1 MNRNMLSGKSGI
13 QMREMYE
20 KIYEAV
26 KQIPS
31 GCVATYGQIAALA
44 GNPKAARVVGNALHV
59 NPEPDKIP
67 CFRVVNAQGRL
78 TGAFAFGGMFR
89 QKELLE
95 EDGIE
100 VVNFKVD
107 LKEYQWHLGVIN
119 KEFLGK

>member
-1 MNRNMLSGKSGI
+1 MRFGKSGI

-31 GCVATYGQIAALA
+31 GKVATYGQIAALA

-67 CFRVVNAQGRL
+67 CFRVVNAHGRL
-78 TGAFAFGGMFR
+78 TGAFAFGGIYI
-89 QKELLE
+89 QKNLLD
-95 EDGIE
+95 EDGVE

-107 LKEYQWHLGVIN
+107 LKEYQWQLGVVN
-119 KEFLGK
+119 KDFLKK